1 MPPERGGGV
10 AGANGQQAAKIFVPR
25 SIQQIKDTEIVAF
38 VKRVDLEIP
47 DNRITEALTK
57 VGLDVANVTRLNR
70 KEGNIPTST
79 IKITFKDANNRNTFI
94 HTGLQVDSMH
104 FNAEAASENK
114 KSVQCYICHQYNH
127 VAKYCKTKQQICAK
141 CCDNHCIEQFTA
153 ANDAIKCNNCKG
165 KHLATAY
172 DCPNFLEQEKR
183 MLNLINQYSST
194 SSATTTTLLLHDSNE
209 FPSLPNMYQRQ
220 QGLLHND
227 ILDELINLLTKDFK
241 KIEETISS
249 VETLINDD
257 ATSSSSSFSDS
268 DEDVQISERPFS
280 LLGYNIFRNDRVGK
294 AGGGVLL
301 AVKEHIKCQEIINK
315 TTHKNE
321 IIAVQIETLLYKSIL
336 ISSIHVTPT
345 AKIDMNI
352 FEELYSISNNCII
365 VGDLNATL
373 SEMGSTKTN
382 ARGKQLQELLNEGII
397 DCVDDDSTTFEKNEY
412 EAKLDWIL
420 GSHPLLSF
428 ITNVETHPTIGTI
441 NGHKPLTFDIK
452 IGAEPKPTSPRLSLN
467 FKEAKWTKFRSK
479 LDQQLVLWNND
490 LSLNSPLN
498 IEDYSMF
505 ITNSIMLATKEAV
518 PTPTPTN
525 KSYPLSEASKSLITL
540 KHQAYRRW
548 KRTGDNTDK

>member
-1 MPPERGGGV
+1 M
-10 AGANGQQAAKIFVPR
+10 I
-25 SIQQIKDTEIVAF
+25 I
-38 VKRVDLEIP
+38 
-47 DNRITEALTK
+47 
-57 VGLDVANVTRLNR
+57 
-70 KEGNIPTST
+70 
-79 IKITFKDANNRNTFI
+79 
-94 HTGLQVDSMH
+94 
-104 FNAEAASENK
+104 
-114 KSVQCYICHQYNH
+114 ICHVNINSITKH
-127 VAKYCKTKQQICAK
+127 KLELLARFSKYDVISVNET
-141 CCDNHCIEQFTA
+141 
-153 ANDAIKCNNCKG
+153 
-165 KHLATAY
+165 
-172 DCPNFLEQEKR
+172 
-183 MLNLINQYSST
+183 NL
-194 SSATTTTLLLHDSNE
+194 
-209 FPSLPNMYQRQ
+209 
-220 QGLLHND
+220 
-227 ILDELINLLTKDFK
+227 K
-241 KIEETISS
+241 
-249 VETLINDD
+249 
-257 ATSSSSSFSDS
+257 
-268 DEDVQISERPFS
+268 SERPFS

-301 AVKEHIKCQEIINK
+301 AVKEHIKCREITNK
-315 TTHKNE
+315 ASHKNE

-336 ISSIHVTPT
+336 ISSIYVAPT

-352 FEELYSISNNCII
+352 FEELYSINNNCII
-365 VGDLNATL
+365 VGDLNATI

-412 EAKLDWIL
+412 EAKLDWIS

-441 NGHKPLTFDIK
+441 NGHKPLTFDIQ

-525 KSYPLSEASKSLITL
+525 KSYPLNGRGPETIQTNVSITTPKS
-540 KHQAYRRW
+540 Y
-548 KRTGDNTDK
+548 